1 MLSCRELSDQAD
13 AFLDKEMSFA
23 KRMQV
28 RLHLMMCSG
37 CNRFVNQMRMTRSL
51 ITTEAHGNAALT
63 SDGTADIDSILA
75 EFDELKQSS
84 GQNDP
89 AAQTKD
95 I

>member
-13 AFLDKEMSFA
+13 GFLDKEMSFA

-28 RLHLMMCSG
+28 RLHLMMCNG
-37 CNRFVNQMRMTRSL
+37 CNRFVNQMRVTRSL
-51 ITTEAHGNAALT
+51 ISTEARVEAAHN
-63 SDGTADIDSILA
+63 SADDANIDSILA
-75 EFDELKQSS
+75 EFDALKQSS

-95 I
+95 K

>member
-1 MLSCRELSDQAD
+1 MLSCRELSEQAD
-13 AFLDKEMSFA
+13 AFLDKEMPLG

-37 CNRFVNQMRMTRSL
+37 CNRFVDQMRTTRSL
-51 ITTEAHGNAALT
+51 ITMEAKGKAAHT
-63 SDGTADIDSILA
+63 SDDTTDIDSILA

-95 I
+95 Q

>member
-1 MLSCRELSDQAD
+1 MLSCRELSEQAD
-13 AFLDKEMSFA
+13 AFMDKEMPLG

-37 CNRFVNQMRMTRSL
+37 CNRFVDQMRTTRSL
-51 ITTEAHGNAALT
+51 ITMEAKVKAAHI
-63 SDGTADIDSILA
+63 SDDTTDIDSILA

-95 I
+95 

>member
-13 AFLDKEMSFA
+13 AFLDEEMPFA

-37 CNRFVNQMRMTRSL
+37 CNRFVDQMRMTRSL
-51 ITTEAHGNAALT
+51 ITTEAKYKVALT
-63 SDGTADIDSILA
+63 SDDTTDIDSILA
-75 EFDELKQSS
+75 ECDELKLPS

-95 I
+95 K